1 MEDLIKKVLI
11 ASVMF
16 FALAGTQV
24 FADNIGPGLGRTA
37 LKGKSGKVMELV
49 GTFLNGLCGN
59 GTFAI
64 TSGTSGYQEGA
75 TIGLNSVD
83 LYVAENMDSLANDIA
98 KGNGEYLDTLAHL
111 MKVENKDAFKENL
124 HKNFNKI
131 YTSKDVSSKEVVANI
146 KSFNS

>member
-1 MEDLIKKVLI
+1 MKKVLI
-11 ASVMF
+11 ASVLF

-24 FADNIGPGLGRTA
+24 FAGDNIGPGLGRTV

-111 MKVENKDAFKENL
+111 MKVENKDAFKDNL

-131 YTSKDVSSKEVVANI
+131 YTSKDVTSKEVVANI

>member
-1 MEDLIKKVLI
+1 MKKVLV

-24 FADNIGPGLGRTA
+24 FAVDNIGPGLGRVL
-37 LKGKSGKVMELV
+37 LKGKSGKVMELL
-49 GTFLNGLCGN
+49 GTCLNGTSGN

-75 TIGLNSVD
+75 VIGNNSVE
-83 LYVAENMDSLANDIA
+83 LYVAENMDSIANDIA

-111 MKVENKDAFKENL
+111 MKVENKDTFKDSL

-131 YTSKDVSSKEVVANI
+131 YTSKDVTSKEVVANI
-146 KSFNS
+146 KAINS